1 MTIKILQGNS
11 LDILDNLEKNSID
24 TCVTSPPYWGL
35 RDYGTAT
42 WVGGDPSCS
51 HKRDSKHSESCS
63 TGQKNLEGAIGDGIY
78 KSKCPRCGAVRQDQ
92 QLGLE
97 ETPEEYVDKMAD
109 LFDKVKDVLKPE
121 GTLWLNLGDSYI
133 GGGRGYEYCDDGTI
147 QQNHID
153 AGVKYG
159 KPTGKVTGYKP
170 KDLVGIPWMMAF
182 ELRKRGWY
190 LRQDI
195 IWNKPNPMP
204 ESVRDRCTKSHE
216 YIFLLSKNQNY
227 YFDVD
232 VIKEPTRRKRS
243 VWNINKKPYKG
254 SHFAVFPPE
263 LITPCILAGS
273 EENDIVLDPFIG
285 SGTTAMVARDLGR
298 HYIGCEL
305 HEEYNDLIQQRV
317 PDDKVVHNGLTNAF
331 EDVE

>member
-1 MTIKILQGNS
+1 MKDTILFG
-11 LDILDNLEKNSID
+11 DCLETLKEFDEKPRCCI
-24 TCVTSPPYWGL
+24 TSPPYYGL
-35 RDYGTAT
+35 RDYG
-42 WVGGDPSCS
+42 GEDNQIGQE
-51 HKRDSKHSESCS
+51 ES
-63 TGQKNLEGAIGDGIY
+63 
-78 KSKCPRCGAVRQDQ
+78 
-92 QLGLE
+92 
-97 ETPEEYVDKMAD
+97 PEEYIQNLV
-109 LFDKVKDVLKPE
+109 KVFREVRNLLTED
-121 GTLWLNLGDSYI
+121 GTLWLNIGDSYYNYRP
-133 GGGRGYEYCDDGTI
+133 GKGQALSKQTVSNSKQDLPDKCARRGNKLDGL
-147 QQNHID
+147 
-153 AGVKYG
+153 KE
-159 KPTGKVTGYKP
+159 
-170 KDLVGIPWMMAF
+170 KDLIGIPWMLAF
-182 ELRKRGWY
+182 ALRADGWY

-216 YIFLLSKNQNY
+216 YMFLLSKNQNY

-317 PDDKVVHNGLTNAF
+317 PDNKVVHNGLTSAF
-331 EDVE
+331 NDVE